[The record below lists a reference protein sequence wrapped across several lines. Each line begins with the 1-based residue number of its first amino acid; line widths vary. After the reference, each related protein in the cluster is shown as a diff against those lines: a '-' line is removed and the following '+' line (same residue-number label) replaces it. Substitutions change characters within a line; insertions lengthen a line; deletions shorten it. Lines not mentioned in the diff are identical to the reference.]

1 MLIMIAAAAVLGI
14 VALGLFLAFIWRRVV
29 PTNMVHIVQSSKK
42 TVSYGRGREAG
53 NTYYEVPSFI
63 PVFGVTVT
71 QFPESIFD
79 ISLRDYEAYDTG
91 RLPFVVDIKA
101 FFRIAD
107 SQIAAQRVANFPELQ
122 NQLMGVLQGAVRGI
136 LGNNKLENIMQDRS
150 NLGEQFTKEVNDQL
164 QEWGVT
170 TAKMIEFMDIRDS
183 AGSQVIQNMMAK
195 EKSRIEKESRVTVA
209 DNIREAE
216 MKEIEAKREIALTRT
231 QAEQQVGIREA
242 EAAKEVG
249 IAKEKSNQ
257 EVQTEAKITT
267 EKVMEVQKVQSVKQ
281 AEINKEVAI
290 VKADEDK
297 QVRVVNAEADK
308 QATVIKAQAEKE
320 STVQIADGNLIA
332 TKKSAEGIQAEGLA
346 KAEAEKAILLA
357 PVNAQLTLAKEI
369 GENQSYQAYLIE
381 VRKVEATEAVGKEMA
396 QAMREADLKVIAN
409 SGSVQNGVASLG
421 DIFTPAGGTSIAGML
436 EALSQ
441 TDTGKA
447 LIAGVTSKLGGT
459 PVVDDKAAAKT
470 TRGSKWAAPKE

>member
-1 MLIMIAAAAVLGI
+1 MIYAIAALAVVGVLLG
-14 VALGLFLAFIWRRVV
+14 LGLFLALLFRRVV

-42 TVSYGRGREAG
+42 TISYGRGREAG
-53 NTYYEVPSFI
+53 NTYYEIPSFI

-107 SQIAAQRVANFPELQ
+107 SQIAAQRVANFSELQ

-183 AGSQVIQNMMAK
+183 SGSQVIQNMMAK

-231 QAEQQVGIREA
+231 QAEQQVGIRQAEA
-242 EAAKEVG
+242 EKEVG

-257 EVQTEAKITT
+257 QVQTEAKITT
-267 EKVMEVQKVQSVKQ
+267 EKVMEVQKVQNVKQ
-281 AEINKEVAI
+281 AEIDKEVAI
-290 VKADEDK
+290 VKANEQK
-297 QVRVVNAEADK
+297 QVQVVNA
-308 QATVIKAQAEKE
+308 QATKEAQIIKAQAEKE
-320 STVQIADGNLIA
+320 ATVQIADGNLQA
-332 TKKSAEGIQAEGLA
+332 TLKQAEGIQAEGLA

-357 PVNAQLTLAKEI
+357 PVNAQITLATEI
-369 GENQSYQAYLIE
+369 GSNENYQKYLIE
-381 VRKVEATEAVGKEMA
+381 IRKVEATENVGKEMA
-396 QAMREADLKVIAN
+396 GAMKTADLKIIAN
-409 SGSVQNGVASLG
+409 SGDVQSGVGKLADVFS
-421 DIFTPAGGTSIAGML
+421 PSGGTSIAGML
-436 EALSQ
+436 TALSQ
-441 TDTGKA
+441 TEEGQA
-447 LIAGVTSKLGGT
+447 LVNGVVSKLGGT
-459 PVVDDKAAAKT
+459 PPKD
-470 TRGSKWAAPKE
+470 APKK

>member
-1 MLIMIAAAAVLGI
+1 MNIIIMMIAAGAATFFTL
-14 VALGLFLAFIWRRVV
+14 LLLLAVIWRRVV
-29 PTNMVHIVQSSKK
+29 PTNMVHIVQSTKK

-53 NTYYEVPSFI
+53 NTYYAIPSFI
-63 PVFGVTVT
+63 PFFGITVT

-107 SQIAAQRVANFPELQ
+107 SQIAAQRVANFQELQ
-122 NQLMGVLQGAVRGI
+122 GQLMGVLQGAVRGI
-136 LGNNKLENIMQDRS
+136 LGNDRLENIMQDRS
-150 NLGEQFTKEVNDQL
+150 TLGEKFTKEVNDQL

-183 AGSQVIQNMMAK
+183 TGSQVIQNMMAK

-231 QAEQQVGIREA
+231 QAEQQVGIRQA
-242 EAAKEVG
+242 EADKEVG
-249 IAKEKSNQ
+249 IAKEKSHQ

-267 EKVMEVQKVQSVKQ
+267 ERVMEVKKVEEVKT
-281 AEINKEVAI
+281 AEIAKEVA
-290 VKADEDK
+290 VVRAEQDK
-297 QVRVVNAEADK
+297 QVQVVNAD
-308 QATVIKAQAEKE
+308 AEKE
-320 STVQIADGNLIA
+320 STVRIATGKLDA
-332 TKKSAEGIQAEGLA
+332 TKKDAEGIAAIGTA
-346 KAEAEKAILLA
+346 KAEAEKQMLLA
-357 PVNAQLTLAKEI
+357 PVNAQITLATEI
-369 GENQSYQAYLIE
+369 GSNDGYQAYLIE
-381 VRKVEATEAVGKEMA
+381 VRKVEASEVVGKEMA
-396 QAMREADLKVIAN
+396 MAMAKADLKVIAN

-421 DIFTPAGGTSIAGML
+421 DIFSPAGGTSIAGMI

-441 TDTGKA
+441 TDQGKA
-447 LIAGVTSKLGGT
+447 LVDGVVTKLNT
-459 PVVDDKAAAKT
+459 APTKKA
-470 TRGSKWAAPKE
+470 

>member
-1 MLIMIAAAAVLGI
+1 MLIMIAAAAVLGLLTL
-14 VALGLFLAFIWRRVV
+14 ALFLAFIWRRVV

-42 TVSYGRGREAG
+42 TVSYGRGRADG
-53 NTYYEVPSFI
+53 NTYYEIPSFI
-63 PVFGVTVT
+63 PIFGVTVT

-107 SQIAAQRVANFPELQ
+107 SQIAAQRVANFTELQ
-122 NQLMGVLQGAVRGI
+122 GQLMGVLQGAVRGI

-150 NLGEQFTKEVNDQL
+150 NLGEMFTKEVNDQL

-183 AGSQVIQNMMAK
+183 NGSQVIQNMMAK

-257 EVQTEAKITT
+257 QVQTEAKITT

-281 AEINKEVAI
+281 AEIDKEVAI
-290 VKADEDK
+290 VKADEQK
-297 QVRVVNAEADK
+297 QVQVVNA
-308 QATVIKAQAEKE
+308 QATKESQIIKADAEKE
-320 STVQIADGNLIA
+320 STVRIADGNLQA
-332 TKKSAEGIQAEGLA
+332 TLKQAEGIQAEGLA

-436 EALSQ
+436 EALGQ
-441 TDTGKA
+441 TDQGKA

-459 PVVDDKAAAKT
+459 PVVDDKAAVKAARK
-470 TRGSKWAAPKE
+470 GKWTAPEA

>member
-1 MLIMIAAAAVLGI
+1 MDIIIMMIAAGAATFFTIL
-14 VALGLFLAFIWRRVV
+14 LLLAVIWRRVV
-29 PTNMVHIVQSSKK
+29 PTNMVHIVQSTKK

-53 NTYYEVPSFI
+53 NTYYAIPSFI
-63 PVFGVTVT
+63 PFFGITVT

-107 SQIAAQRVANFPELQ
+107 SQIAAQRVANFQELQ
-122 NQLMGVLQGAVRGI
+122 GQLMGVLQGAVRGI
-136 LGNNKLENIMQDRS
+136 LGNDRLENIMQDRS
-150 NLGEQFTKEVNDQL
+150 TLGEKFTKEVNDQL

-231 QAEQQVGIREA
+231 QAEQQVGIRQA
-242 EAAKEVG
+242 EADKEVG
-249 IAKEKSNQ
+249 IAKEKSHQ

-267 EKVMEVQKVQSVKQ
+267 ERVMEVKKVEEVKT
-281 AEINKEVAI
+281 AEIAKEVA
-290 VKADEDK
+290 VVRAEQDK
-297 QVRVVNAEADK
+297 QVQVVNAD
-308 QATVIKAQAEKE
+308 AEKE
-320 STVQIADGNLIA
+320 STVRIATGKLDA
-332 TKKSAEGIQAEGLA
+332 TKKDAEGIAAIGTA
-346 KAEAEKAILLA
+346 KAEAEKQMLLA
-357 PVNAQLTLAKEI
+357 PVNAQITLATEI
-369 GENQSYQAYLIE
+369 GSNDGYQAYLIE
-381 VRKVEATEAVGKEMA
+381 VRKVEASEVVGKEMA
-396 QAMREADLKVIAN
+396 MAMAKADLKVIAN

-421 DIFTPAGGTSIAGML
+421 DIFTPSGGTSIAGML

-441 TDTGKA
+441 TDQGKA
-447 LIAGVTSKLGGT
+447 LVDGVVTKLNT
-459 PVVDDKAAAKT
+459 VPTKKA
-470 TRGSKWAAPKE
+470 

>member
-1 MLIMIAAAAVLGI
+1 MLMYGI
-14 VALGLFLAFIWRRVV
+14 IGAVALTIFAVALFLAFIWRRVV

-42 TVSYGRGREAG
+42 TVSYGRGRDAG
-53 NTYYEVPSFI
+53 NTYYAIPSFI
-63 PVFGVTVT
+63 PFFGVTVT

-107 SQIAAQRVANFPELQ
+107 SQIAAQRVANFTELQ
-122 NQLMGVLQGAVRGI
+122 GQLMGVLQGAVRGI

-150 NLGEQFTKEVNDQL
+150 NLGEMFTKEVNDQL

-216 MKEIEAKREIALTRT
+216 MKEIEAQREIALTRT
-231 QAEQQVGIREA
+231 QAEQQVGIRQA
-242 EAAKEVG
+242 EADKEVG

-267 EKVMEVQKVQSVKQ
+267 EKLMEVKKVEEIKA
-281 AEINKEVAI
+281 AEIARDVAV
-290 VKADEDK
+290 VKAEQDK
-297 QVRVVNAEADK
+297 QVQVVTAE
-308 QATVIKAQAEKE
+308 AEKE
-320 STVQIADGNLIA
+320 STVRIAEGNLQA
-332 TKKSAEGIQAEGLA
+332 TLKAAEGIQAEGAA
-346 KAEAEKAILLA
+346 KAEAEKAMLLA

-369 GENQSYQAYLIE
+369 GDNEGYQTYLIS
-381 VRKVEATEAVGKEMA
+381 VRNIEATEAVGKEMA
-396 QAMREADLKVIAN
+396 GAIKAADVKIIAN
-409 SGSVQNGVASLG
+409 SGDVQSGIGNLA
-421 DIFTPAGGTSIAGML
+421 DIFTPKGGTSIGGML
-436 EALSQ
+436 EGLVQ
-441 TDTGKA
+441 TEQGKA
-447 LIAGVTSKLGGT
+447 LVNGVLTRLNAEPEAAT
-459 PVVDDKAAAKT
+459 VVA
-470 TRGSKWAAPKE
+470 RAPKAPKATK

>member
-1 MLIMIAAAAVLGI
+1 MLMYTIIGAGALTLFS
-14 VALGLFLAFIWRRVV
+14 VALFLAFIWRRVV

-42 TVSYGRGREAG
+42 TVSYGRGRDAG
-53 NTYYEVPSFI
+53 NTYYAIPSFI

-107 SQIAAQRVANFPELQ
+107 SQIAAQRVANFTELQ
-122 NQLMGVLQGAVRGI
+122 GQLMGVLQGAVRGI
-136 LGNNKLENIMQDRS
+136 LGNDRLESIMQDRS
-150 NLGEQFTKEVNDQL
+150 TLGEKFTKEVNDQL

-183 AGSQVIQNMMAK
+183 AGSQVIHNMMAK

-216 MKEIEAKREIALTRT
+216 MKEIEAQREIALTRT
-231 QAEQQVGIREA
+231 QAEQQVGIRQA
-242 EAAKEVG
+242 EADKQVG

-267 EKVMEVQKVQSVKQ
+267 ERLMEVKKVEEVKT
-281 AEINKEVAI
+281 AEIAKDVAV
-290 VKADEDK
+290 VKAEQDK
-297 QVRVVNAEADK
+297 QVQVVNAD
-308 QATVIKAQAEKE
+308 AEKE
-320 STVQIADGNLIA
+320 STVRIADGNLQA
-332 TKKSAEGIQAEGLA
+332 TLKQAEGIQAEGAA
-346 KAEAEKAILLA
+346 KAEAEKAMLLA

-369 GENQSYQAYLIE
+369 GDNQGYQTYLIS
-381 VRKVEATEAVGKEMA
+381 VRNIEATEAVGKEMA
-396 QAMREADLKVIAN
+396 GAIKAADVKIIAN
-409 SGSVQNGVASLG
+409 SGDVQSGIGNLA
-421 DIFTPAGGTSIAGML
+421 DIFTPKGGTSIGGML
-436 EALSQ
+436 EGLAQTEQGQALLGGVLSKLNT
-441 TDTGKA
+441 TDTEA
-447 LIAGVTSKLGGT
+447 SV
-459 PVVDDKAAAKT
+459 
-470 TRGSKWAAPKE
+470 APKKPRAKSNNTVTDGASVQ

>member
-1 MLIMIAAAAVLGI
+1 MNLFVLAGGAALLGVVGI
-14 VALGLFLAFIWRRVV
+14 TLLLAFIWRRVV

-53 NTYYEVPSFI
+53 NTYYEIPSFI
-63 PVFGVTVT
+63 PIFGVTVT

-101 FFRIAD
+101 FFRISD
-107 SQIAAQRVANFPELQ
+107 SQIAAQRVANFQELQ
-122 NQLMGVLQGAVRGI
+122 GQLMGVLQGAVRGI
-136 LGNNKLENIMQDRS
+136 LGNNRLENIMQDRS

-183 AGSQVIQNMMAK
+183 SGSQVIQNMMAK

-231 QAEQQVGIREA
+231 QAEQQVGIRQAEA
-242 EAAKEVG
+242 EKEVG

-267 EKVMEVQKVQSVKQ
+267 ERVMEVKKVEEVKA
-281 AEINKEVAI
+281 AEIARDVAV
-290 VKADEDK
+290 VKAEQDK
-297 QVRVVNAEADK
+297 QVQVVNAEAEK
-308 QATVIKAQAEKE
+308 EATVR
-320 STVQIADGNLIA
+320 IATGKLDA
-332 TKKSAEGIQAEGLA
+332 TKKDAEGIQAVGSA
-346 KAEAEKAILLA
+346 KAEAEKAMLLA

-396 QAMREADLKVIAN
+396 GAMKEADLKVIAN

-436 EALSQ
+436 EALAQ
-441 TDTGKA
+441 TDQGKA
-447 LIAGVTSKLGGT
+447 LVAGITSKLGGEA
-459 PVVDDKAAAKT
+459 P
-470 TRGSKWAAPKE
+470 AAPTKKK

>member
-1 MLIMIAAAAVLGI
+1 MNIIIIMVAAGVLALFTLLLLLAV
-14 VALGLFLAFIWRRVV
+14 IWRRVV
-29 PTNMVHIVQSSKK
+29 PTNMVHIVQSTKK

-53 NTYYEVPSFI
+53 NTYYAIPSFI
-63 PVFGVTVT
+63 PLFGITVT

-107 SQIAAQRVANFPELQ
+107 SQIAAQRVANFQELQ
-122 NQLMGVLQGAVRGI
+122 GQLMGVLQGAVRGI
-136 LGNNKLENIMQDRS
+136 LGNDRLENIMQDRS
-150 NLGEQFTKEVNDQL
+150 TLGEKFTKEVNDQL

-183 AGSQVIQNMMAK
+183 TGSQVIQNMMAK

-231 QAEQQVGIREA
+231 QAEQQVGIRQA
-242 EAAKEVG
+242 EADKEVG
-249 IAKEKSNQ
+249 IAKEKSHQ

-267 EKVMEVQKVQSVKQ
+267 ERVMEVKKVEEVKT
-281 AEINKEVAI
+281 AEIAKDVAV
-290 VKADEDK
+290 VKAEQDK
-297 QVRVVNAEADK
+297 QVQVVNAD
-308 QATVIKAQAEKE
+308 AEKE
-320 STVQIADGNLIA
+320 ATVRIATGKLDA
-332 TKKSAEGIQAEGLA
+332 TKKDAEGIAAIGTA
-346 KAEAEKAILLA
+346 KAEAERQMLLA
-357 PVNAQLTLAKEI
+357 PVNAQITLATEI
-369 GENQSYQAYLIE
+369 GSNEGYQAYLIE
-381 VRKVEATEAVGKEMA
+381 VRKVEASEVVGKEMA
-396 QAMREADLKVIAN
+396 MAMAKADLKVIAN

-441 TDTGKA
+441 TDQGKA
-447 LIAGVTSKLGGT
+447 LIDGVVTKLNT
-459 PVVDDKAAAKT
+459 APTKKA
-470 TRGSKWAAPKE
+470 

>member
-1 MLIMIAAAAVLGI
+1 MITFIALAALAVI
-14 VALGLFLAFIWRRVV
+14 VGVGFLLAFIWRRVV
-29 PTNMVHIVQSSKK
+29 PTNMVHIVQSSKN

-53 NTYYEVPSFI
+53 NTYYEIPSFI

-107 SQIAAQRVANFPELQ
+107 SQIAAQRVANFTELQ
-122 NQLMGVLQGAVRGI
+122 SQLMGVLQGAVRGI

-183 AGSQVIQNMMAK
+183 SGSQVIYNMMAK
-195 EKSRIEKESRVTVA
+195 EKSRIEMESRVTVA
-209 DNIREAE
+209 NNIREAE
-216 MKEIEAKREIALTRT
+216 MKEIEANREIALSKT
-231 QAEQQVGIREA
+231 QAQQQVGIRQA
-242 EAAKEVG
+242 EADKEVG

-267 EKVMEVQKVQSVKQ
+267 EKVMEVKKVEEVKA
-281 AEINKEVAI
+281 AEIAKEVAV
-290 VKADEDK
+290 VKAEQDK
-297 QVRVVNAEADK
+297 QVQVVNAD
-308 QATVIKAQAEKE
+308 AEKE
-320 STVQIADGNLIA
+320 ATVRIATGKLDA
-332 TKKSAEGIQAEGLA
+332 TKKDAEGIQAVGAA
-346 KAEAEKAILLA
+346 KAEAEKQMLLA

-369 GENQSYQAYLIE
+369 GENQAYQDYL
-381 VRKVEATEAVGKEMA
+381 VKVENIKASQAVGVEMA
-396 QAMREADLKVIAN
+396 GAIKAADLKIIAN
-409 SGSVQNGVASLG
+409 GGDVQSGIANLADV
-421 DIFTPAGGTSIAGML
+421 FTPKGGTSIGGML
-436 EALSQ
+436 TALSQ
-441 TDTGKA
+441 TEEGAA
-447 LIAGVTSKLGGT
+447 LLEKVVGAVGDVGGA
-459 PVVDDKAAAKT
+459 VAQAAKPKK
-470 TRGSKWAAPKE
+470 TRPTVN

>member
-1 MLIMIAAAAVLGI
+1 MIIVMSIVIASLIAIGF
-14 VALGLFLAFIWRRVV
+14 FLAFIWRRVV

-42 TVSYGRGREAG
+42 TISYGRGREAG

-63 PVFGVTVT
+63 PIFGVTVT

-101 FFRIAD
+101 FFRISD
-107 SQIAAQRVANFPELQ
+107 SQIAAQRVANFTELQ
-122 NQLMGVLQGAVRGI
+122 GQLMGVLQGAVRGI

-242 EAAKEVG
+242 EAAKEIG
-249 IAKEKSNQ
+249 IAKEKSDQ
-257 EVQTEAKITT
+257 EVQSEAKITT
-267 EKVMEVQKVQSVKQ
+267 EKVMAVQMVQNVKQ
-281 AEINKEVAI
+281 AEIEKEVAI
-290 VKADEDK
+290 VKADEQK
-297 QVRVVNAEADK
+297 QVQVVNA
-308 QATVIKAQAEKE
+308 QATKESQIIKADAEKE
-320 STVQIADGNLIA
+320 STIRIADGNLQA
-332 TKKSAEGIQAEGLA
+332 TIKNAEGIQAEGLA

-369 GENQSYQAYLIE
+369 GQNQAYQTYLVD
-381 VRKVEATEAVGKEMA
+381 VRRVEATESIGKEMA
-396 QAMREADLKVIAN
+396 NAMKEADLKVIAN
-409 SGSVQNGVASLG
+409 GGDMHSGIGNIM
-421 DIFTPAGGTSIAGML
+421 DIFSTKGGTSIAGML
-436 EALSQ
+436 EALGQ
-441 TDTGKA
+441 TEQGKA
-447 LIAGVTSKLGGT
+447 LVSKITGDYT
-459 PVVDDKAAAKT
+459 DPVKKT
-470 TRGSKWAAPKE
+470 KPKV

>member
-1 MLIMIAAAAVLGI
+1 MIYAIAALAVVGVL
-14 VALGLFLAFIWRRVV
+14 LGLSLFFALLFRRVV

-53 NTYYEVPSFI
+53 NTYYEIPSFI

-183 AGSQVIQNMMAK
+183 SGSQVIQNMMAK

-231 QAEQQVGIREA
+231 QAEQQVGIRQAEA
-242 EAAKEVG
+242 EKEVG

-257 EVQTEAKITT
+257 QVQTEAKITT
-267 EKVMEVQKVQSVKQ
+267 EKVMEVQKVQNVKQ
-281 AEINKEVAI
+281 AEIDKEVAI
-290 VKADEDK
+290 VKANEQK
-297 QVRVVNAEADK
+297 QVQVVNA
-308 QATVIKAQAEKE
+308 QATKEAQIIKAQAEKE
-320 STVQIADGNLIA
+320 ATVQIADGNLQA
-332 TKKSAEGIQAEGLA
+332 TLKQAEGIEAEGRA
-346 KAEAEKAILLA
+346 KGEAEKAILLA
-357 PVNAQLTLAKEI
+357 PVNAQITLANEI
-369 GENQSYQAYLIE
+369 GANEGYQKYLIE
-381 VRKVEATEAVGKEMA
+381 IRKVEATENVGKEMA
-396 QAMREADLKVIAN
+396 GAMKSADLKIIAN
-409 SGSVQNGVASLG
+409 SGDVQSGVGKLADVFS
-421 DIFTPAGGTSIAGML
+421 PAGGTSIAGML
-436 EALSQ
+436 TALSQ
-441 TDTGKA
+441 TEEGQA
-447 LIAGVTSKLGGT
+447 LVNGVVSKLGGT
-459 PVVDDKAAAKT
+459 PPVKETPKPK
-470 TRGSKWAAPKE
+470 KWSTPKE

>member
-1 MLIMIAAAAVLGI
+1 MNPFIIAGSVAVLALLG
-14 VALGLFLAFIWRRVV
+14 VALFLAFIWRRVV

-53 NTYYEVPSFI
+53 NTYYAIPSFI
-63 PVFGVTVT
+63 PFFGVTVT

-79 ISLRDYEAYDTG
+79 ISLKDYEAYDTG
-91 RLPFVVDIKA
+91 RLPFMVDIKA

-107 SQIAAQRVANFPELQ
+107 SQIAAQRVANFQELQ
-122 NQLMGVLQGAVRGI
+122 GQLMGVLQGAVRGI
-136 LGNNKLENIMQDRS
+136 LGNNRLENIMQDRS
-150 NLGEQFTKEVNDQL
+150 NLGELFTKEVNDQL

-183 AGSQVIQNMMAK
+183 NGSQVIQNMMAK

-231 QAEQQVGIREA
+231 QAEQQVGIRQAEA
-242 EAAKEVG
+242 EKEVG

-267 EKVMEVQKVQSVKQ
+267 ERVMEVKKVEEVKA
-281 AEINKEVAI
+281 AEIARDVAV
-290 VKADEDK
+290 VKAEQDK
-297 QVRVVNAEADK
+297 QVQVVNAEAEK
-308 QATVIKAQAEKE
+308 EATVR
-320 STVQIADGNLIA
+320 IATGKLDA
-332 TKKSAEGIQAEGLA
+332 TKKDAEGIQAVGSA
-346 KAEAEKAILLA
+346 KAEAEKAMLLA

-396 QAMREADLKVIAN
+396 AAMKEADLKVIAN

-436 EALSQ
+436 EALAQ
-441 TDTGKA
+441 TDQGKA
-447 LIAGVTSKLGGT
+447 LVAGITSKLSAEA
-459 PVVDDKAAAKT
+459 PAP
-470 TRGSKWAAPKE
+470 AAPTKKK

>member
-1 MLIMIAAAAVLGI
+1 MNLFLLAGGGAVLALLGI
-14 VALGLFLAFIWRRVV
+14 SLFLAFIWRRVV

-53 NTYYEVPSFI
+53 NTYYEIPSFI

-101 FFRIAD
+101 FFRISD
-107 SQIAAQRVANFPELQ
+107 SQIAAQRVANFQELQ
-122 NQLMGVLQGAVRGI
+122 GQLMGVLQGAVRGI
-136 LGNNKLENIMQDRS
+136 LGNNRLENIMQDRS

-183 AGSQVIQNMMAK
+183 NGSQVIQNMMAK

-267 EKVMEVQKVQSVKQ
+267 ERVMEVKKVEEVKS
-281 AEINKEVAI
+281 AEIAKEVAV
-290 VKADEDK
+290 VKAEQDK
-297 QVRVVNAEADK
+297 QVQVVNAEAEK
-308 QATVIKAQAEKE
+308 EATVR
-320 STVQIADGNLIA
+320 IATGKLDA
-332 TKKSAEGIQAEGLA
+332 TKKDAEGIQAVGSA
-346 KAEAEKAILLA
+346 KAEAEKAMLLA

-396 QAMREADLKVIAN
+396 AAMKEADLKVIAN

-436 EALSQ
+436 EALAQ
-441 TDTGKA
+441 TDQGKA
-447 LIAGVTSKLGGT
+447 LVAGITSKLSAEA
-459 PVVDDKAAAKT
+459 P
-470 TRGSKWAAPKE
+470 AAPAKKK

>member
-1 MLIMIAAAAVLGI
+1 MNLFVLAGGAALLGVVGI
-14 VALGLFLAFIWRRVV
+14 TLLLAFIWRRVV

-53 NTYYEVPSFI
+53 NTYYEIPSFI
-63 PVFGVTVT
+63 PIFGVTVT

-101 FFRIAD
+101 FFRISD
-107 SQIAAQRVANFPELQ
+107 SQIAAQRVANFQELQ
-122 NQLMGVLQGAVRGI
+122 GQLMGVLQGAVRGI
-136 LGNNKLENIMQDRS
+136 LGNNRLENIMQDRS

-183 AGSQVIQNMMAK
+183 SGSQVIQNMMAK

-231 QAEQQVGIREA
+231 QAEQQVGIRQAEA
-242 EAAKEVG
+242 EKEVG

-267 EKVMEVQKVQSVKQ
+267 ERVMEVKKVEEVKA
-281 AEINKEVAI
+281 AEIARDVAV
-290 VKADEDK
+290 VKAEQDK
-297 QVRVVNAEADK
+297 QVQVVNAEAEK
-308 QATVIKAQAEKE
+308 EATVR
-320 STVQIADGNLIA
+320 IATGKLDA
-332 TKKSAEGIQAEGLA
+332 TKKDAEGIQAVGSA
-346 KAEAEKAILLA
+346 KAEAEKAMLLA

-396 QAMREADLKVIAN
+396 AAMKEADLKVIAN

-436 EALSQ
+436 EALAQ
-441 TDTGKA
+441 TDQGKA
-447 LIAGVTSKLGGT
+447 LVAGITSKLSAEA
-459 PVVDDKAAAKT
+459 PAP
-470 TRGSKWAAPKE
+470 AAPTKKK

>member
-1 MLIMIAAAAVLGI
+1 MNIIIIMVAAGVLALFTLLLLLAV
-14 VALGLFLAFIWRRVV
+14 IWRRVV
-29 PTNMVHIVQSSKK
+29 PTNMVHIVQSTKK

-53 NTYYEVPSFI
+53 NTYYAIPSFI
-63 PVFGVTVT
+63 PFFGITVT

-107 SQIAAQRVANFPELQ
+107 SQIAAQRVANFQELQ
-122 NQLMGVLQGAVRGI
+122 GQLMGVLQGAVRGI
-136 LGNNKLENIMQDRS
+136 LGNDRLENIMQDRS
-150 NLGEQFTKEVNDQL
+150 TLGEKFTKEVNDQL

-183 AGSQVIQNMMAK
+183 TGSQVIQNMMAK

-231 QAEQQVGIREA
+231 QAEQQVGIRQA
-242 EAAKEVG
+242 EADKEVG
-249 IAKEKSNQ
+249 IAKEKSHQ

-267 EKVMEVQKVQSVKQ
+267 ERVMEVKKVEEVKT
-281 AEINKEVAI
+281 AEIAKEVAV
-290 VKADEDK
+290 VKAEQDK
-297 QVRVVNAEADK
+297 QVQVVNAD
-308 QATVIKAQAEKE
+308 AEKE
-320 STVQIADGNLIA
+320 STVRIATGKLDA
-332 TKKSAEGIQAEGLA
+332 TKKDAEGIAAIGTA
-346 KAEAEKAILLA
+346 KAEAEKQMLLA
-357 PVNAQLTLAKEI
+357 PVNAQITLATEI
-369 GENQSYQAYLIE
+369 GSNDGYQAYLIE
-381 VRKVEATEAVGKEMA
+381 VRKVEASEVVGKEMA
-396 QAMREADLKVIAN
+396 MAMAKADLKVIAN

-441 TDTGKA
+441 TDQGKA
-447 LIAGVTSKLGGT
+447 LIDGVVTKLNT
-459 PVVDDKAAAKT
+459 APTKKA
-470 TRGSKWAAPKE
+470 